1 MTEIIMIEKDKKNVL
16 FIWRPRDSFGKDWN
30 YGGERAWEG
39 QSIAGN
45 DYLPVP
51 EKNSVEL
58 N

>member
-1 MTEIIMIEKDKKNVL
+1 MIEKYKKNVL
-16 FIWRPRDSFGKDWN
+16 FIWRPRDSFGKDQN
-30 YGGERAWEG
+30 DGGERAREG

-45 DYLPVP
+45 DYLPGL